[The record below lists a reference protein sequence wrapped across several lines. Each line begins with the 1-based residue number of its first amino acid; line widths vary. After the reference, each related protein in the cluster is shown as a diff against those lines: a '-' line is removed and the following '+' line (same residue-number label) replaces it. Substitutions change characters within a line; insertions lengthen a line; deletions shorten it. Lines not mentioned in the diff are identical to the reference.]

1 MLAEDVWMTD
11 VDVTRQQLWGNDRR
25 RHHMTEPTELVHFGL
40 TDGVAT
46 ITLDSPHNR
55 NALSR
60 QLLTELFDALDRAEQ
75 DPDARVVLIRSADRV
90 FCSGADLSE
99 AADGGMDEG
108 TQALVALQRRL
119 ITHDRPIVTRLAGPV
134 RAGGLGI
141 VAASDIVVC

>member
-1 MLAEDVWMTD
+1 M
-11 VDVTRQQLWGNDRR
+11 
-25 RHHMTEPTELVHFGL
+25 TELVHFGL

-46 ITLDSPHNR
+46 VTLDSPHNR

-99 AADGGMDEG
+99 AAGGGMDEG
-108 TQALVALQRRL
+108 TRALVVVRSA
-119 ITHDRPIVTRLAGPV
+119 TVMGPSGPLV
-134 RAGGLGI
+134 
-141 VAASDIVVC
+141 

>member
-1 MLAEDVWMTD
+1 M
-11 VDVTRQQLWGNDRR
+11 
-25 RHHMTEPTELVHFGL
+25 TELVHFGL

-60 QLLTELFDALDRAEQ
+60 QLLTELFDALDRAEE

-99 AADGGMDEG
+99 AAGGGMDEG
-108 TQALVALQRRL
+108 PGRSSRCSGASSPTRRWCRGSAARSGRVVSASSPPA
-119 ITHDRPIVTRLAGPV
+119 TSCCAVTT
-134 RAGGLGI
+134 
-141 VAASDIVVC
+141 